1 MASLNNLYSEFK
13 LRFLLDFEVFEVE
26 VEVKVEVEVE
36 VDEDD
41 DVLVDGYMW
50 DVTELTMTLD
60 CISETL

>member
-1 MASLNNLYSEFK
+1 VVISLASLNNLYSEFN

-41 DVLVDGYMW
+41 DVLVDGYM
-50 DVTELTMTLD
+50 
-60 CISETL
+60 